1 MPFIDGSDK
10 LISAKSVLPF
20 TGRGG
25 FVIKPFCAAVKLMV
39 MMIGV
44 FACMGGG
51 AEAQKAEDT
60 RSLIVVGSA
69 AIQGSQVT
77 AARDAAIA
85 SSLMNAV
92 ALSAMEILS
101 PEVFAENFKRLNE
114 LLLNQPDAYIQD
126 FRVLSEAVAS
136 KQHRVVVQA
145 NVAARRISG
154 HLAQAGLSGARTAA
168 TASPLALTVEGS
180 GNLANFVKFRKV
192 LGGISGIEGIQVRD
206 MKPNETTLLV
216 NYRGSARELATAL
229 VQQSF
234 DSFALSVAEV
244 GEGALRVT
252 LASK

>member
-1 MPFIDGSDK
+1 
-10 LISAKSVLPF
+10 
-20 TGRGG
+20 
-25 FVIKPFCAAVKLMV
+25 MV
-39 MMIGV
+39 VMIGV
-44 FACMGGG
+44 LACMGGG
-51 AEAQKAEDT
+51 AEAQKAEET
-60 RSLIVVGSA
+60 RSLMVVGSA
-69 AIQGSQVT
+69 AIQGSQVA

-92 ALSAMEILS
+92 ALSAIEILS
-101 PEVFAENFKRLNE
+101 PEVFAENFKRLNQ

-145 NVAARRISG
+145 NVAARRISDQ
-154 HLAQAGLSGARTAA
+154 LAQAGLSGARTAA

-180 GNLANFVKFRKV
+180 SNLANFVKFRKA

-206 MKPNETTLLV
+206 MQPNETTLLV
-216 NYRGSARELATAL
+216 NYRGSAKELAAAL
-229 VQQSF
+229 LQQPF

>member
-1 MPFIDGSDK
+1 M
-10 LISAKSVLPF
+10 L
-20 TGRGG
+20 
-25 FVIKPFCAAVKLMV
+25 
-39 MMIGV
+39 IGV
-44 FACMGGG
+44 FACLGGG
-51 AEAQKAEDT
+51 AEAQKTEDT

-69 AIQGSQVT
+69 AIQGSQVA

-85 SSLMNAV
+85 GSLMNAV

-114 LLLNQPDAYIQD
+114 VLLNQPDAYIQD

-145 NVAARRISG
+145 NVAARRISV

-168 TASPLALTVEGS
+168 AANPLALTVEGS
-180 GNLANFVKFRKV
+180 SNLANFVKFRKA

-206 MKPNETTLLV
+206 MQPNQTTLLV
-216 NYRGSARELATAL
+216 NYRGSARELASAL
-229 VQQSF
+229 MQQSY
-234 DSFALSVAEV
+234 DGFALSVAEV